1 MMNARIEGQWT
12 AEDMPLQPG
21 RNGVPHHTRAGA
33 TAAVPTVPAG
43 LPEPLPA
50 DQLRWTCDPAVF
62 PFETTRD
69 VQPIAWIIGQG
80 PAANALRFGLET
92 RAGRRPQERG
102 EVTPATRWETTMKSR
117 HARRWTEMNVSG
129 EHGGRGE
136 CPAPSYETR
145 NRTPFRS
152 WVLVMILCVAGAPAL
167 AQTPS
172 LADLFKRVNATVV
185 EIHTLETDLPE
196 SKGRPVRV
204 AGLGSGVLISR
215 DGKVLT
221 AAHLVQTADAI
232 EVEFVT
238 GEKFRGE
245 VASSDPEVDL
255 ALLQIDGMPGV
266 PSIASLGDSDRV
278 EVGSSVFVIGAPLG
292 LSHTLTVGHISGRHL
307 LDADGDT
314 TGADLFQT
322 DAAINQGNS
331 GGPMFNLDGEVIGIV
346 SHILSMSGGSEGL
359 GFAVTS
365 NVARRLLDE
374 KSFWTGLDGHI
385 LSGDLAQALNI
396 PPPGVGLLV
405 QRIAAGS
412 PADLSGLRGGT
423 MRARIGD
430 EDLVLGGDIVLSV
443 MGIAV
448 DRPGYLAA
456 VSGKL
461 AVARPGQEVEIVVLR
476 GGRVVTL
483 TSTIPSRH

>member
-1 MMNARIEGQWT
+1 M
-12 AEDMPLQPG
+12 
-21 RNGVPHHTRAGA
+21 V
-33 TAAVPTVPAG
+33 
-43 LPEPLPA
+43 
-50 DQLRWTCDPAVF
+50 
-62 PFETTRD
+62 
-69 VQPIAWIIGQG
+69 
-80 PAANALRFGLET
+80 
-92 RAGRRPQERG
+92 
-102 EVTPATRWETTMKSR
+102 
-117 HARRWTEMNVSG
+117 
-129 EHGGRGE
+129 
-136 CPAPSYETR
+136 
-145 NRTPFRS
+145 
-152 WVLVMILCVAGAPAL
+152 LCVAGTPAP

-172 LADLFKRVNATVV
+172 LADVFKRVDPAVV

-221 AAHLVQTADAI
+221 AAHLVQAADAI

-238 GEKFRGE
+238 GEKFRAE

-255 ALLQIDGMPGV
+255 AVLQLDGMPRV
-266 PSIASLGDSDRV
+266 PSIASLGDSDRI
-278 EVGSSVFVIGAPLG
+278 EVGAPVFVIGAPLG
-292 LSHTLTVGHISGRHL
+292 LSHTLTVGHISGHHG
-307 LDADGDT
+307 LDAA
-314 TGADLFQT
+314 GAPKQAELLQT

-331 GGPMFNLDGEVIGIV
+331 GGPMFDMEGEVIGIV

-365 NVARRLLDE
+365 NVARRVLDE
-374 KSFWTGLDGHI
+374 KSFWTGLDGHF
-385 LSGDLAQALNI
+385 LTGDLARALNI

-412 PADLSGLRGGT
+412 PAEVSGLRGGT

-483 TSTIPSRH
+483 TSTIPARQ